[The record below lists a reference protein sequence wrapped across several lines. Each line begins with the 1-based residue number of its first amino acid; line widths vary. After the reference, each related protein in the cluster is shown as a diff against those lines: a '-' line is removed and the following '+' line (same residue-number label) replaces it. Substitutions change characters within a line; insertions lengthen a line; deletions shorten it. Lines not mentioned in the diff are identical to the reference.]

1 MVNEFIL
8 GGVRM
13 EVALRKANIGD
24 VELLIKLRIDY
35 LTEDKGR
42 PSQYEEAAIRGQL
55 EKYFSKHI
63 PNNTFIGVLA
73 ETDGKIAST
82 AYLAVSEKPANQV
95 FITGVTGTILN
106 VLTYP
111 EHRRKGI
118 ATKVLDKLIDEAKT
132 IGVSY
137 IDLSATS
144 DGIYLYEK
152 MGLKKSRCEHPDFSN
167 YHRPPASA

>member
-1 MVNEFIL
+1 
-8 GGVRM
+8 M
-13 EVALRKANIGD
+13 EVVLRKANIDD

-35 LTEDKGR
+35 LTEDKGS
-42 PSQYEEAAIRGQL
+42 PSQYEETAIRNQL
-55 EKYFSKHI
+55 EEYFSKHI
-63 PNNTFIGVLA
+63 PNNTFIGIFA
-73 ETDGKIAST
+73 EANGKIAST

-111 EHRRKGI
+111 EHRRKGF
-118 ATKVLDKLIDEAKT
+118 ATKVLERLINEAKT

-152 MGLKKSRCEHPDFSN
+152 MGFKKSKYIAMNLLLICPD
-167 YHRPPASA
+167 